1 MRTPKLTDRRGMA
14 LAVAIFALVVVGA
27 LVAGAFFAGHLE
39 QRTGRNTVYAA
50 QATDA
55 AEAGLANVSGNW
67 DGLNLGAVAIN
78 DSSVMNSAALGA
90 TGSASRTSYKATMI
104 RVADGLY
111 LIKSLGTLKDAGGNI
126 LSQRLVAT
134 MARKVIADV
143 SIKAAVTVGKPVTF
157 NGNTFEVDGRDEKPS
172 TWGAE
177 VTNCSTSS
185 DLAGIRSATT
195 SGAAGKD
202 TTHIFGSPKQIQNDA
217 SVNTDFSAL
226 FGSTFDALKKMADIT
241 LSSASPY
248 TTVAPTTTGNPKK
261 CDASN
266 ILNWGEPNHQI
277 GQKVVECYSY
287 FPIVYSTSTLLKLAG
302 GGRGQGIL
310 LIEGD
315 FEAAGGFEFT
325 GLIIAKGG
333 IKITGNGNK
342 ITGALMARDIS
353 IDDQNSISGNTLLQ
367 YSSCAVAKALAESAQ
382 VLPFRQ
388 RSWAQLY

>member
-50 QATDA
+50 QAADA
-55 AEAGLANVSGNW
+55 AEGGLATMMGNW
-67 DGLNLGAVAIN
+67 DGLNLGAVAIG
-78 DSSVMNSAALGA
+78 DSSVMATTSLG
-90 TGSASRTSYKATMI
+90 GRNYYQGTMI

-111 LIKSLGTLKDAGGNI
+111 VLRSTGIRRDASGNT

-134 MARKVIADV
+134 LARKVIADMT
-143 SIKAAVTVGKPVTF
+143 IKAAVTVGKPITF
-157 NGNTFEVDGRDEKPS
+157 NGNTFEVDGRDEKPA

-177 VTNCSTSS
+177 VSNCNLSS
-185 DLAGIRSATT
+185 DLAGVRSSTT

-202 TTHIFGSPKQIQNDA
+202 TTHIYGSPKQIQNDGTVSA
-217 SVNTDFSAL
+217 EFSAL

-241 LSSASPY
+241 LSSSSPY

-261 CDASN
+261 CDTSN
-266 ILNWGEPNHQI
+266 NLNWGEPNHQI
-277 GQKVVECYSY
+277 GQKVVECYNY
-287 FPIVYSTSTLLKLAG
+287 FPIVYSNSTLLKLAG

-315 FEAAGGFEFT
+315 FEVNGGFEYT

-342 ITGALMARDIS
+342 ITGALMARDVA
-353 IDDQNSISGNTLLQ
+353 IDDQNSISGNTTLQ

>member
-1 MRTPKLTDRRGMA
+1 MRTPKLADRRGMA

-55 AEAGLANVSGNW
+55 AEAGLASVSANW

-78 DSSVMNSAALGA
+78 DSSVMNSVSLGA

-111 LIKSLGTLKDAGGNI
+111 VIKSLGTLKDVGGNI

-134 MARKVIADV
+134 LARKVIADMT
-143 SIKAAVTVGKPVTF
+143 IKAAVTVGKPITF

-177 VTNCSTSS
+177 VTNCSVSG
-185 DLAGIRSATT
+185 DLAGVRSSTT

-217 SVNTDFSAL
+217 AVSAEFSAL

-261 CDASN
+261 CDTSN
-266 ILNWGEPNHQI
+266 TLNWGEPTHQG
-277 GQKVVECYSY
+277 GQKVVECYTY
-287 FPIVYSTSTLLKLAG
+287 FPIVYSNATQLKLTG

-315 FEAAGGFEFT
+315 FEVAGGFEYT

-333 IKITGNGNK
+333 IKINGNGNK

-353 IDDQNSISGNTLLQ
+353 IDDQNSISGNTTLQ
-367 YSSCAVAKALAESAQ
+367 YSSCAVAKALSESAQ

>member
-1 MRTPKLTDRRGMA
+1 MWTPKLTDRRGMA

-55 AEAGLANVSGNW
+55 AEAGLASVTGNW
-67 DGLNLGAVAIN
+67 DALNLGAVAIN
-78 DSSVMNSAALGA
+78 DSSVMNSVSLG
-90 TGSASRTSYKATMI
+90 GRTSYKATMV

-111 LIKSLGTLKDAGGNI
+111 VIKSLGTRTDAGGNI

-134 MARKVIADV
+134 LARKVMADV
-143 SIKAAVTVGKPVTF
+143 TVKAAVTVGKDIKF
-157 NGNTFEVDGRDEKPS
+157 NGNTFEIDGRDEKPS

-177 VTNCSTSS
+177 VTNCNTTS
-185 DLAGIRSATT
+185 DLAGIRSSTT

-217 SVNTDFSAL
+217 TLNAEFNAL

-241 LSSASPY
+241 LTSASPY
-248 TTVAPTTTGNPKK
+248 STVGPTTTGNPKK
-261 CDASN
+261 CDTSN
-266 ILNWGEPNHQI
+266 TLNWGEPDHQS
-277 GQKVVECYSY
+277 GQKVIQCYSY
-287 FPIVYSTSTLLKLAG
+287 FPIVYSNSTLLKLAG

-315 FEAAGGFEFT
+315 FEVVGGFEYT
-325 GLIIAKGG
+325 GVIIAKGG
-333 IKITGNGNK
+333 IKINGNGNK
-342 ITGALMARDIS
+342 ITGALLARDIS
-353 IDDQNSISGNTLLQ
+353 IDDQNSISGNTTLQ
-367 YSSCAVAKALAESAQ
+367 YSSCAVSKALAESGA

>member
-1 MRTPKLTDRRGMA
+1 MRTPRLADRRGMA

-55 AEAGLANVSGNW
+55 AEAGLATMMGGW
-67 DGLNLGAVAIN
+67 DAMALAPGAIN
-78 DSSVMNSAALGA
+78 DSTTVAKTSLGGRNYY
-90 TGSASRTSYKATMI
+90 TGKVI

-111 LIKSLGTLKDAGGNI
+111 VVKSLGTRTDASGNI

-134 MARKVIADV
+134 LARKVIADLT
-143 SIKAAVTVGKPVTF
+143 IKAAVTVGKPITF

-177 VTNCSTSS
+177 VTNCNVSG
-185 DLAGIRSATT
+185 DLAGVRSSTT
-195 SGAAGKD
+195 SGASGKD

-217 SVNTDFSAL
+217 AVSAEFSAL

-241 LSSASPY
+241 LSSSSPY
-248 TTVAPTTTGNPKK
+248 TTIAPTTTGNPKK
-261 CDASN
+261 CDTSN
-266 ILNWGEPNHQI
+266 VLNWGEPTHQG
-277 GQKVVECYSY
+277 GQKVAECYTY
-287 FPIVYSTSTLLKLAG
+287 FPIVYSNATQLKLAG

-315 FEAAGGFEFT
+315 FEVNGGFEYT

-342 ITGALMARDIS
+342 ITGALMARDVS
-353 IDDQNSISGNTLLQ
+353 IDDQNNISGNTTLQ
-367 YSSCAVAKALAESAQ
+367 YSSCAVAKALSESAQ

>member
-55 AEAGLANVSGNW
+55 AEAGLANVVGSWDALGLGN
-67 DGLNLGAVAIN
+67 VAIN
-78 DSSVMNSAALGA
+78 DSSVLATTSLGGRHYYQG
-90 TGSASRTSYKATMI
+90 TVV
-104 RVADGLY
+104 RVADGMY
-111 LIKSLGTLKDAGGNI
+111 MIRSLGIRRDAAGNP
-126 LSQRLVAT
+126 LAQRLVAT
-134 MARKVIADV
+134 LARKVISDV
-143 SIKAAVTVGKPVTF
+143 TVKAAVTVGKDIKF

-177 VTNCSTSS
+177 VSNCNVGS
-185 DLAGIRSATT
+185 DQAGIRSSTA

-202 TTHIFGSPKQIQNDA
+202 TTHIYGSPKQIQNDA
-217 SVNTDFSAL
+217 TLSPEFSAL
-226 FGSTFDALKKMADIT
+226 FGSTFDALKNMADIT
-241 LSSASPY
+241 LSSSSPY
-248 TTVAPTTTGNPKK
+248 SAVGPTTTGNPKK
-261 CDASN
+261 CETSN
-266 ILNWGEPNHQI
+266 TLNWGEPNHQG
-277 GQKVVECYSY
+277 GQKVVECYNY
-287 FPIVYSTSTLLKLAG
+287 FPIVYSNSTLLKLSG

-315 FEAAGGFEFT
+315 FEVVGGFEYT

-333 IKITGNGNK
+333 IKINGNGNK
-342 ITGALMARDIS
+342 ITGALLARDIS
-353 IDDQNSISGNTLLQ
+353 IDDDNSISGNTTLQ
-367 YSSCAVAKALAESAQ
+367 YSSCAVTKALAESAT
-382 VLPFRQ
+382 VLPLRQ